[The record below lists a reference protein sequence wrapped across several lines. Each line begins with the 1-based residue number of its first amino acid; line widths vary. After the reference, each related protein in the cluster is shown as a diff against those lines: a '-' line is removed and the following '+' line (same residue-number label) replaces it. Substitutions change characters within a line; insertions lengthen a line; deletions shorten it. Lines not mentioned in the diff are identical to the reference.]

1 MMNKIAYR
9 PPELGDEYE
18 ISACIWASANL
29 WELVDETPES
39 VNEWKQICDPEE
51 LRERILSSEKKLVAT
66 WNSIVIG
73 FIAFRQRNHLSLLFI
88 RREFSRQGIG
98 KELFTRC
105 SHDFDEITVNSSDL
119 AVGFYK
125 KLGFVQIGDRF
136 KKYGVW
142 ATPMKWSN
150 KAVMI

>member
-1 MMNKIAYR
+1 MMNAITYR

-29 WELVDETPES
+29 WELLDKTPES

-73 FIAFRQRNHLSLLFI
+73 FIAFRKRNHLSLLFI
-88 RREFSRQGIG
+88 RREFSRQGVG

-105 SHDFDEITVNSSDL
+105 SHDFDEITVSV
-119 AVGFYK
+119 AVESLRG
-125 KLGFVQIGDRF
+125 LPVVRFVQSKPSKEG
-136 KKYGVW
+136 G
-142 ATPMKWSN
+142 
-150 KAVMI
+150 